1 MIAKKS
7 STTKFSYIVF
17 AIVLVIGACS
27 QQPTLSDEDKVRAT
41 LSAIEAATEQRSL
54 SSMIEHVSSSYK
66 DYNGNDYKK
75 IKSIMQLQLIK
86 NQSINIFSKIQ
97 ELEIIG
103 DTATV
108 EMSLAMASRNV
119 DLSSEAN
126 RLRAD
131 THRFSILLI
140 REKQDWK
147 VQSASW
153 QRGW

>member
-1 MIAKKS
+1 MI
-7 STTKFSYIVF
+7 STVARKFGCVVF
-17 AIVLVIGACS
+17 AVVSLLSACGD
-27 QQPTLSDEDKVRAT
+27 QATLSDEDKVRAT
-41 LSAIEAATEQRSL
+41 LNDIEFAAEQRSL
-54 SSMIEHVSSSYK
+54 SSMAEHISSSYR
-66 DYNGNDYKK
+66 DYEGNDYKK
-75 IKSIMQLQLIK
+75 IKGLIQLQLIK

-97 ELEIIG
+97 ELEIVG
-103 DTATV
+103 DAATV
-108 EMSLAMASRNV
+108 EMSLAMASRGV

-147 VQSASW
+147 IQSVSW